1 MKISH
6 EVPSFLLEE
15 SFKFNDFD
23 YLLPLFWKY
32 PEYQE
37 HFKTAR
43 EQGRFIILDNG
54 LFEGHAEDMVTL
66 MNIADAVN
74 PDVIISQDVWNNDD
88 VTWSNWIKWREIFNP
103 EKLMVVIQAE
113 NNINATELYY
123 ALVADGIKYIGF
135 NHSGKF
141 YDDYAMHSNPVL
153 RKTIGRINFIHS
165 LELDK
170 DVHHH
175 LLGTN
180 LAEEF
185 KYYHDLPQIKSG
197 DTSNPV
203 MLAFEG
209 KEYDGSITYK
219 PMTKME
225 DVFDRKLDS
234 WELELVSARIL
245 RNINYF
251 RKNYI
256 L

>member
-15 SFKFNDFD
+15 SFKFNDYD
-23 YLLPLFWKY
+23 YLLPLFWKH

-54 LFEGHAEDMVTL
+54 LFEGQAEDMAKL
-66 MNIADAVN
+66 QEIHDIIQ
-74 PDVIISQDVWNNDD
+74 PDVIISQDVWNDSTA
-88 VTWSNWIKWREIFNP
+88 TWDNWVKWSEIFNP

-113 NNINATELYY
+113 CAYKAKNLYY
-123 ALVADGIKYIGF
+123 DLVNTGAKYIGF

-141 YDDYAMHSNPVL
+141 YDECSSHNNFTL
-153 RKTIGRINFIHS
+153 RKTLGRINFIHNIA
-165 LELDK
+165 LYK

-209 KEYDGSITYK
+209 NEYDGSITYK